1 MTRLGGA
8 TRRLA
13 RRRSLSVAVFIEAPL
28 IFIVFYVWL
37 VGVKGGWHMQDF
49 GAIRSAGVAVLH
61 GHSPYPPPD
70 PEVLLK
76 ARQLVYPP
84 LVAYLFVPFALLP
97 YGVAAPLYFVL
108 LLAALAG
115 ALLVLQV
122 RDWRCYGI
130 VALWYPTVACLGT
143 GAVGPLLAL
152 LLAVGWRHRARPLVA
167 ASALSIALVA
177 KLFLWPVGL
186 WLLAT
191 RRWRATVFTV
201 ALASVELLVP
211 FAPLGWGGVRSYRTL
226 LVALDGVFGPVSF
239 SANTLFRAFGASTA
253 LARAE
258 VVALGVVLVVLVL
271 VVGLRRGSDH
281 GAFAI
286 ALAASLLLSPI
297 VWMHYYVLLVVP
309 IAIAQRRLGV
319 LWFAPLLY
327 WASPELESF
336 GETRRLAVGIGVT
349 VIICFLAAATRAQS
363 GAGVDPEQATKDLTG
378 RGPHEPVEP
387 DSSLSE
393 AGASG

>member
-1 MTRLGGA
+1 LLPRPASTLNRLSQA

-13 RRRSLSVAVFIEAPL
+13 RRRSIAVAVFIEAPV

-49 GAIRSAGVAVLH
+49 GALRSAGAAVLH
-61 GHSPYPPPD
+61 GRSPYPPPD

-108 LLAALAG
+108 LLAALVG

-130 VALWYPTVACLGT
+130 VTLWYPTVACLGT
-143 GAVGPLLAL
+143 GAVGPFLAL
-152 LLAVGWRHRARPLVA
+152 LLAVSWRHRGRPLVA

-191 RRWRATVFTV
+191 RRWRASVLTV

-211 FAPLGWGGVRSYRTL
+211 FAPLGWGGLRSYQKL
-226 LVALDGVFGPVSF
+226 LVALDRVFGPVSF

-253 LARAE
+253 LARTE
-258 VVALGVVLVVLVL
+258 VVALGVALVVLVL

-286 ALAASLLLSPI
+286 ALAAALLLSPI

-309 IAIAQRRLGV
+309 IAIAQPRLGA
-319 LWFAPLLY
+319 LWFVPLLY
-327 WASPELESF
+327 WGSPELESF
-336 GETRRLAVGIGVT
+336 GETRRLVVGVGVT
-349 VIICFLAAATRAQS
+349 LIICLLAATAHGRSDAGRRP
-363 GAGVDPEQATKDLTG
+363 GAGVEDLTG

-387 DSSLSE
+387 VLL
-393 AGASG
+393 

>member
-1 MTRLGGA
+1 M
-8 TRRLA
+8 
-13 RRRSLSVAVFIEAPL
+13 VAVFVEPPL
-28 IFIVFYVWL
+28 IFVAFYVWL
-37 VGVKGGWHMQDF
+37 VGIKGGWQMQDLS
-49 GAIRSAGVAVLH
+49 AVRSAAVAVLH

-130 VALWYPTVACLGT
+130 VTLWYPTVGCLGT
-143 GAVGPLLAL
+143 GAIGPFLAL
-152 LLAVGWRHRARPLVA
+152 LLAVSWRHRARPLVA

-191 RRWRATVFTV
+191 RRWRATVLTA

-211 FAPLGWGGVRSYRTL
+211 FAPLGWGGLPSHPKL
-226 LVALDGVFGPVSF
+226 PLSPHPLVGPVPF
-239 SANTLFRAFGASTA
+239 PADTFVPAFCASA
-253 LARAE
+253 
-258 VVALGVVLVVLVL
+258 
-271 VVGLRRGSDH
+271 
-281 GAFAI
+281 
-286 ALAASLLLSPI
+286 
-297 VWMHYYVLLVVP
+297 
-309 IAIAQRRLGV
+309 
-319 LWFAPLLY
+319 AP
-327 WASPELESF
+327 
-336 GETRRLAVGIGVT
+336 
-349 VIICFLAAATRAQS
+349 
-363 GAGVDPEQATKDLTG
+363 
-378 RGPHEPVEP
+378 
-387 DSSLSE
+387 
-393 AGASG
+393 